1 MIIVNNIVFIVHL
14 KEAKRVGT
22 YVSIREK
29 KIITMCSNE
38 IKKEITKHGGL
49 KTTNEKQVTTE
60 GKG

>member
-1 MIIVNNIVFIVHL
+1 MFL
-14 KEAKRVGT
+14 SEK
-22 YVSIREK
+22 K